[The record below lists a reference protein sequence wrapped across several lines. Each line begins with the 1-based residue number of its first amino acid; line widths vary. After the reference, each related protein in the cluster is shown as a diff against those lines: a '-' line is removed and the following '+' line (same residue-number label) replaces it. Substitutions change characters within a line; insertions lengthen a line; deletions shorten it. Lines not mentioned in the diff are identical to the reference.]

1 MALKLYIHISILFI
15 IHNSNKKGTK
25 NYLQVNEVNNQI
37 SNVNGSH
44 LNDNWDDAE
53 GYYSESIRINIENY
67 RSKLL

>member
-1 MALKLYIHISILFI
+1 M
-15 IHNSNKKGTK
+15 
-25 NYLQVNEVNNQI
+25 NEVNNQI